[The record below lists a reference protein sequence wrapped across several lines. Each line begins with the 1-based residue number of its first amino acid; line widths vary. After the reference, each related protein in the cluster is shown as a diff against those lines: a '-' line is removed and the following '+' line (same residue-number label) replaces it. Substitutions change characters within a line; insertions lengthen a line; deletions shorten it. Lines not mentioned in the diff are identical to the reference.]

1 MALSFF
7 FFSLLPVYTNCIYYI
22 VTSVMT
28 PTVDVSLKGRTV
40 SVKGPRG
47 VLRRQFNHINL
58 ELRLLGKKQK
68 KVMSIFVIWSSYA
81 CATIYHKNK
90 LLI

>member
-1 MALSFF
+1 
-7 FFSLLPVYTNCIYYI
+7 
-22 VTSVMT
+22 MT

-68 KVMSIFVIWSSYA
+68 KVMSIFLFVIWSSYA
-81 CATIYHKNK
+81 CVTIYHKNK